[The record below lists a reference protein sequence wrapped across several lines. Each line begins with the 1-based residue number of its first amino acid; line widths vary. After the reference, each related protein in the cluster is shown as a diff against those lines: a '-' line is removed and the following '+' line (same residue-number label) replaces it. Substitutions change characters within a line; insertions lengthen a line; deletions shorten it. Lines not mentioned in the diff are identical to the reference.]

1 MNKLMKVNRSSLL
14 WAIKKSAT
22 ISDVAKVL
30 GREPEYEERIWDK
43 IFRFYPE
50 ATDFLKRNESL
61 QEMKEHKLNEDW
73 DALKESRLEY
83 IGATYRLMKNKMI

>member
-1 MNKLMKVNRSSLL
+1 MKVNRATIL

-22 ISDVAKVL
+22 ISDVTKLL
-30 GREPEYEERIWDK
+30 GREPEYEERVWDK
-43 IFRFYPE
+43 MLRFYPDAE
-50 ATDFLKRNESL
+50 DYLKKNESL
-61 QEMKEHKLNEDW
+61 QEMKEHKAEEDW